1 MKNHLLEDHHHH
13 LEHLLGHKDHHRL
26 EDDHHHLDHCEDHHL
41 DYDHFH
47 F

>member
-1 MKNHLLEDHHHH
+1 MKNQLLEDHHH
-13 LEHLLGHKDHHRL
+13 LEHLGHKDHHRL
-26 EDDHHHLDHCEDHHL
+26 EDDHHLDHCEDHHL

>member
-1 MKNHLLEDHHHH
+1 MKNQLLEDHHH

-26 EDDHHHLDHCEDHHL
+26 EDDHHLDHCEDHHL